1 MRRSRG
7 YDRRVATQVFSG
19 TVEAA
24 RGGGAFVVLP
34 DRVLDALG
42 GGKRFRVT
50 GALNGVA
57 FESSTMGMPGGRVCL
72 GLHKATRTA
81 AGVDIG
87 DAVELEIERD
97 TRPRTIDVPDD
108 LDAALARDPA
118 AQAAFERQSFTRRRE
133 QAESVAGAKRA
144 ETRERRLAK
153 ILDEL
158 RRS

>member
-1 MRRSRG
+1 M
-7 YDRRVATQVFSG
+7 AKETFTG

-34 DRVLDALG
+34 DEVLETLG

-50 GALNGVA
+50 GSLNGVA
-57 FESSTMGMPGGRVCL
+57 FESSTMGMPGGGVCL

-97 TRPRTIDVPDD
+97 TRRRTIDIPDD
-108 LDAALARDPA
+108 LAAALARDPA
-118 AQAAFERQSFTRRRE
+118 ARAAFDGQSFTRRRE
-133 QAESVAGAKRA
+133 HAESVAGAKRA
-144 ETRERRLAK
+144 ETRARRLAK
-153 ILDEL
+153 VLDEL
-158 RRS
+158 QPR